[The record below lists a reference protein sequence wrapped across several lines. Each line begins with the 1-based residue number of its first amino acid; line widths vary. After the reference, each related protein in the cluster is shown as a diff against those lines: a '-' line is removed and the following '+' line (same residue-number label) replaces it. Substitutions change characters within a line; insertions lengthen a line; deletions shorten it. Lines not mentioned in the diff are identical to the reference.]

1 MLFSTRRMRN
11 IRSLALSRLT
21 TTKLAPEQFVEFGV
35 ELENLKITQSA
46 VETVKSHA
54 FKNVRGIRRL
64 DLSENQIS
72 SIEDDAFIE
81 VS

>member
-21 TTKLAPEQFVEFGV
+21 TTKLAQEQFVEFGV